1 MNDPYAAFSQ
11 NSQTNATMSTPVAVT
26 TQSVAPSEAQVSA
39 TDRLEELLRQLQ
51 EEQIA
56 PPTPA
61 AAPAQS
67 DASSKQD
74 FISALSRVP
83 TPPTQSEPDQETPT
97 VLNSLDGVIKT
108 IGEQFEMGQPSLSEL
123 LELAKK
129 SGAGTTSVAPA
140 AQVTTPASLSDSPM
154 QFARPQNDLP
164 TTEPTPRWSPKVT
177 VMPPATEE
185 NKPLPDLTLPVMNEM
200 PIAPIPTVV
209 SAPPVTPAPA
219 VATVSPIVV
228 DKPVEATIQKPKRR
242 ILSQYL
248 QNLAEHLKQHGQLN
262 LPSYSKLVA
271 VR

>member
-129 SGAGTTSVAPA
+129 SGAAASA
-140 AQVTTPASLSDSPM
+140 AQVTPATTPTLLGDSPM
-154 QFARPQNDLP
+154 QFARPQQDIP
-164 TTEPTPRWSPKVT
+164 TTEPTPSWSPKVT

-185 NKPLPDLTLPVMNEM
+185 SKPLPDLTLPVMNEM

-219 VATVSPIVV
+219 DATVSPIVA

-248 QNLAEHLKQHGQLN
+248 QNLAGHLKQHGQLN

>member
-11 NSQTNATMSTPVAVT
+11 NSQTNATMSTPVAAV
-26 TQSVAPSEAQVSA
+26 QPAEPSAAQVSA

-61 AAPAQS
+61 AASVQS
-67 DASSKQD
+67 DMSSKQD

-83 TPPTQSEPDQETPT
+83 TPPTQSEIDQETPT

-129 SGAGTTSVAPA
+129 SGAAAT
-140 AQVTTPASLSDSPM
+140 AQVTPVATPASLSDSPM
-154 QFARPQNDLP
+154 QFARSQNDLP
-164 TTEPTPRWSPKVT
+164 TTESTPSWSPKVT
-177 VMPPATEE
+177 VMPPVTEE
-185 NKPLPDLTLPVMNEM
+185 SKPFPDLTLPVMSEM
-200 PIAPIPTVV
+200 PIAPIPAV
-209 SAPPVTPAPA
+209 PPAPA
-219 VATVSPIVV
+219 VAVASPVAV
-228 DKPVEATIQKPKRR
+228 NKPVETTTQKPKRR
-242 ILSQYL
+242 ILYQYL
-248 QNLAEHLKQHGQLN
+248 QNLAGHFKQHGQLN